1 MAYNL
6 KRTDS
11 DAVNLNLKSSSANS
25 ALESRP
31 TRICMPPR
39 RTRRRLHVALL
50 SCFLEGSACNTQ
62 TFDGRFVPRNITIDA
77 NDTSILYS
85 GNWSSNSDGSSS
97 NSGGGNS
104 STHFTPNPPAS
115 SSFAVSGTEGA
126 RFASLD
132 GSIYTTTENVNK
144 TGLLPVTN
152 LETAESGSSSLAFTT
167 STIDE
172 FERSSFS
179 PISNAPS
186 SSSSLFASPTIPPTL
201 PALSPSSSTPTPTP
215 SITPIPAPFSVQSVQ
230 QLYTNPPINAANQPP
245 SLSSDTPNVSPSE
258 SAAAGL
264 SAETKRSII
273 IASVF
278 VAAVVAVVVLVLL
291 LCIRYRRGRRRR
303 EEEQMQRKQHM
314 DISSRSSRD
323 RLSPFPQQRT
333 HPYPTTLNAM
343 PRSQIGSPS
352 PSMPMQQRYSSHSP
366 SSAPSMSPI
375 PPTASPRRIPR
386 SPLATT
392 PPFAP
397 TPSPQILEFPMPP
410 GVTHHIPPFSSSS
423 SSYTA
428 SAIAYPAPTTPLP
441 LTPSPPPPVTPG
453 TPWTITKSQRTS
465 SDGSVYS
472 YDDDGELGTVECGVG
487 NGVYGNGNGNGGGVL
502 GYGWTTPS
510 LVGIH
515 PFSAAFAQ
523 VERGRTSQKADS
535 APASSSTRRSPQP
548 SRNVP
553 NTPSG
558 LTTPL
563 TPKLDEKSAEALFR
577 REAEERRVSAA
588 PEYREKDVAQA
599 VLVTRG
605 GGGGGEL
612 AVGSRASQ
620 AAPPLYEP

>member
-1 MAYNL
+1 MRPASFL
-6 KRTDS
+6 FLFPSFTTFVFS
-11 DAVNLNLKSSSANS
+11 FPFTVS
-25 ALESRP
+25 AL
-31 TRICMPPR
+31 
-39 RTRRRLHVALL
+39 
-50 SCFLEGSACNTQ
+50 
-62 TFDGRFVPRNITIDA
+62 RNITLDA

-85 GNWSSNSDGSSS
+85 GNWTSNSDGSSIS
-97 NSGGGNS
+97 GGGGNS
-104 STHFTPNPPAS
+104 STQSTPDPTAS
-115 SSFAVSGTEGA
+115 SSFAVSGTDGV
-126 RFASLD
+126 RFAFSD
-132 GSIYTTTENVNK
+132 GLISTTTEHEDTNANNV
-144 TGLLPVTN
+144 GLVSATFSS
-152 LETAESGSSSLAFTT
+152 TAESGSSSLSFTS

-179 PISNAPS
+179 PSSISPS
-186 SSSSLFASPTIPPTL
+186 SSASSFASPTIPPNPSLTSSL
-201 PALSPSSSTPTPTP
+201 PSTPTSSP
-215 SITPIPAPFSVQSVQ
+215 SITRAPISTPSSVH

-245 SLSSDTPNVSPSE
+245 SLSSETPNASPSE

-303 EEEQMQRKQHM
+303 EEEQMQQKQHM

-323 RLSPFPQQRT
+323 RLTPFPQQRT
-333 HPYPTTLNAM
+333 LLHPTTMNAM
-343 PRSQIGSPS
+343 SMASPPHRWQTGSQSPS
-352 PSMPMQQRYSSHSP
+352 EMPMQRQYSPHSP
-366 SSAPSMSPI
+366 SSSASLMSPMA
-375 PPTASPRRIPR
+375 PTASPRRIPR

-392 PPFAP
+392 PPFVP

-410 GVTHHIPPFSSSS
+410 GATHHTPPFSSSS
-423 SSYTA
+423 SSYAA

-465 SDGSVYS
+465 SDGSMYS
-472 YDDDGELGTVECGVG
+472 YDEETVEPGV
-487 NGVYGNGNGNGGGVL
+487 VNGNENGGVL

-523 VERGRTSQKADS
+523 VERSPTRQKVDS

-548 SRNVP
+548 TQNVP

-563 TPKLDEKSAEALFR
+563 TPKLDEKSAGALFR
-577 REAEERRVSAA
+577 REAEERPVSAA
-588 PEYREKDVAQA
+588 PEYREKDVAQI
-599 VLVTRG
+599 VQVTR